1 MKRVCFLKFEGIL
14 ENKDGY
20 VVDKKNVKIFLS
32 ALKSYCE
39 KNNIKLVLV
48 SGFYKDVAK
57 KKFNSSVVKEF
68 FSNKNFF
75 CVDDEYISNKADAD
89 EKIYL
94 EKLEKDKEFND
105 SYFLQVIIQKFL
117 KENNFES
124 KDAILFC
131 EDIWVDAYYTTR
143 FSKIDFALF
152 ENNLRD
158 RGKKTDRISG
168 LAYFNLD
175 FNSVKILIENFSKTD
190 LSLLD
195 KFVFTK
201 MQETLLKDVD
211 FSNVVKKIQKQK
223 NDDLNK
229 GELL

>member
-75 CVDDEYISNKADAD
+75 CVDDE
-89 EKIYL
+89 
-94 EKLEKDKEFND
+94 
-105 SYFLQVIIQKFL
+105 
-117 KENNFES
+117 
-124 KDAILFC
+124 
-131 EDIWVDAYYTTR
+131 
-143 FSKIDFALF
+143 
-152 ENNLRD
+152 
-158 RGKKTDRISG
+158 
-168 LAYFNLD
+168 
-175 FNSVKILIENFSKTD
+175 
-190 LSLLD
+190 
-195 KFVFTK
+195 
-201 MQETLLKDVD
+201 
-211 FSNVVKKIQKQK
+211 
-223 NDDLNK
+223 
-229 GELL
+229 

>member
-1 MKRVCFLKFEGIL
+1 M
-14 ENKDGY
+14 
-20 VVDKKNVKIFLS
+20 
-32 ALKSYCE
+32 
-39 KNNIKLVLV
+39 
-48 SGFYKDVAK
+48 
-57 KKFNSSVVKEF
+57 
-68 FSNKNFF
+68 
-75 CVDDEYISNKADAD
+75 
-89 EKIYL
+89 
-94 EKLEKDKEFND
+94 
-105 SYFLQVIIQKFL
+105 IIQKFL